1 MIKKILSPLICT
13 ALSMSLVVSAQAKRS
28 EVKNVYVEAPSET
41 KTEEK
46 AEDAASA
53 PAEEQTEEVKEP
65 EAPKEYSLSLE
76 AAIELALKDN
86 PQFNNYDTA
95 IEDAKVQLKQ
105 AQKNKRDA
113 EGKKVSIPAQLDT
126 VALQKGFYVEQAQF
140 NLDSKNMEKQQAEK
154 SLAYKV
160 TEQYYNVKLSEAL
173 LKCTEDAYAL
183 AKTNADTVRQQ
194 FDLGLAAELDV
205 TNAKLAEDRAKA
217 SCDSMS
223 RGLDLAIE
231 SLKLSLQLDEEDC
244 TLTLT
249 DGIDYAEFDGKLDE
263 DMQKAL
269 DSRYD
274 MFCLKG
280 AYEQTKNYRDY
291 TDILGHTSSIYS
303 ASSAKVVQAEYTY
316 TNAAKN
322 VKLAIKSYYN
332 SVVDAKQ
339 QLELASSEAALA
351 EREYQVAKLKY
362 DLGLITN
369 SELTSKMNAVS
380 TSLQSVEKA
389 KLTYKL
395 AVEKYGYETS
405 IGLQQ

>member
-1 MIKKILSPLICT
+1 MIKKILSPLLCA

-65 EAPKEYSLSLE
+65 EAPKDYSLSLE

-223 RGLDLAIE
+223 RGLNLAIE

>member
-1 MIKKILSPLICT
+1 MIKKILSPLLCA
-13 ALSMSLVVSAQAKRS
+13 ALSMSFVVSAQAKRS
-28 EVKNVYVEAPSET
+28 EVKNVYVEAPAET
-41 KTEEK
+41 KTEGKTEN
-46 AEDAASA
+46 AASA
-53 PAEEQTEEVKEP
+53 PAEEEAEEVKEP
-65 EAPKEYSLSLE
+65 EAPKDYSLSLE

-113 EGKKVSIPAQLDT
+113 EGKTVMIPAQLDT

-205 TNAKLAEDRAKA
+205 TNAQLAEDRAKA

-223 RGLDLAIE
+223 RGLNLAIE

-244 TLTLT
+244 TISLT

-269 DSRYD
+269 ESRYD

-303 ASSAKVVQAEYTY
+303 AASAKVVQAEYTY

>member
-1 MIKKILSPLICT
+1 MIKKILSPLLCA
-13 ALSMSLVVSAQAKRS
+13 ALSMSFIVSAQAKRS
-28 EVKNVYVEAPSET
+28 EVKNVYVEAPAET

-46 AEDAASA
+46 TKNAASA
-53 PAEEQTEEVKEP
+53 PAEEQAEEVKEP
-65 EAPKEYSLSLE
+65 EAPKDYSLSLE

-113 EGKKVSIPAQLDT
+113 EGKTVMIPAQLDT

-140 NLDSKNMEKQQAEK
+140 NLNSKNMEKEQAKK

-183 AKTNADTVRQQ
+183 ARTNADTVRQQ

-223 RGLDLAIE
+223 RGLNLAIE

>member
-1 MIKKILSPLICT
+1 MIKKILSPLLC
-13 ALSMSLVVSAQAKRS
+13 AVLSMSFIVSAQAKRS
-28 EVKNVYVEAPSET
+28 EVKNVYVETPAET

-46 AEDAASA
+46 PENTTAA
-53 PAEEQTEEVKEP
+53 PVEEQTEETKEP

-95 IEDAKVQLKQ
+95 IEDAQVQLKQ

-205 TNAKLAEDRAKA
+205 TNAQLAEDRAKA

-223 RGLDLAIE
+223 RGLNLAIE

-244 TLTLT
+244 TISLT

-269 DSRYD
+269 ESRYD

-303 ASSAKVVQAEYTY
+303 AASAKVVQAEYTY

>member
-1 MIKKILSPLICT
+1 MIKKILSPLLCA
-13 ALSMSLVVSAQAKRS
+13 ALSMSFVVSAQAKRS
-28 EVKNVYVEAPSET
+28 EVKNVYVEAPAET

-46 AEDAASA
+46 TEGAASA
-53 PAEEQTEEVKEP
+53 PAEEQAEEVKEP
-65 EAPKEYSLSLE
+65 EAPKNYSLSLE

-113 EGKKVSIPAQLDT
+113 AGKTVMIPAQLDM

-154 SLAYKV
+154 SLAYRV

-173 LKCTEDAYAL
+173 LKCTEDAYSL
-183 AKTNADTVRQQ
+183 AKKNADTVRQQ

-217 SCDSMS
+217 SCDSVG

-249 DGIDYAEFDGKLDE
+249 DGIDYTEFGGKLDE

-274 MFCLKG
+274 MYCLKG